1 MNPHFHYTVDSVFYR
16 KDIGDR
22 FDFLVNKGNLDDA
35 MVKTQKEFRNDSP
48 ILAREE
54 AFGHFQSY
62 IEVLYEGIHKKY
74 TKDENA
80 RIELQKYFNSGND
93 IELMKSRPHKFKISD
108 DMFNAINIYM
118 VVDVPLTKN
127 EMIGDKFLVHGIRY
141 IDYEERPDD
150 EICTTI
156 RGLVK
161 ECEYYELGSY
171 TFNNHYSFVNF
182 RDIGGKVESILKTP
196 FDWDAFTD
204 KFEGINM
211 DLK

>member
-1 MNPHFHYTVDSVFYR
+1 MAPHFHYTVDSVFYR

-22 FDFLVNKGNLDDA
+22 FDFLVNRGNLDDA
-35 MVKTQKEFRNDSP
+35 MVKTQKEFRNESP

-118 VVDVPLTKN
+118 VVDVPFTEK
-127 EMIGDKFLVHGIRY
+127 EKKGDKFLVHGIRY

-150 EICTTI
+150 EIRATI

-171 TFNNHYSFVNF
+171 AFNNHYSFVNF
-182 RDIGGKVESILKTP
+182 GNIGGKVESILKTP

-204 KFEGINM
+204 NV
-211 DLK
+211 